1 MVLLLALGVCLAL
14 PVAVQAQTA
23 TLEGRVIDPQ
33 DAAIVGAT
41 VTVTSPML
49 RAPVIAISDRTGGY
63 RFASLVP
70 GAYRV
75 TFAIPGFQQQQ
86 HDGIVVRAG
95 AVRVLSVQLVLA
107 PLVQRVDV
115 VGVAP
120 LLGAGVRRDRLPAAV
135 SVVESGDLEERGAPS
150 LPDALNERLGSI
162 SLAGTTTNL
171 FQPTLRFRGFTASSL
186 LGLPQG
192 IAVYQN
198 GVRINEPFGDTVQF
212 DLVPQFAIESY
223 SAQRRCRPDLRAE
236 CVGRR
241 AGASSQE
248 RLRTMQGFG
257 VSCLADRSAG

>member
-49 RAPVIAISDRTGGY
+49 RAPVIAISDRTGAY

-120 LLGAGVRRDRLPAAV
+120 CWELVCVETAYRLRCPLSSPV
-135 SVVESGDLEERGAPS
+135 TSRSEERH
-150 LPDALNERLGSI
+150 
-162 SLAGTTTNL
+162 
-171 FQPTLRFRGFTASSL
+171 
-186 LGLPQG
+186 
-192 IAVYQN
+192 
-198 GVRINEPFGDTVQF
+198 
-212 DLVPQFAIESY
+212 
-223 SAQRRCRPDLRAE
+223 RCRMR
-236 CVGRR
+236 
-241 AGASSQE
+241 
-248 RLRTMQGFG
+248 
-257 VSCLADRSAG
+257 